1 MNQDLLSKE
10 MISQAGGEDKQ
21 EPASASGN
29 GKTGTARNPISR
41 LFDFISGVFTS
52 ILPALIG
59 AGIIQVIASVLLY
72 LDIDSKFKIFTIVMY
87 IGGLV
92 FYLLPLMVA
101 VSAAKKLGSNIFIAA
116 VIGGCSFLPSLTEVL
131 KSAKEISSTSLPV
144 AEPQYISSF
153 ILILITV
160 WLAAKIEQG
169 LGKFNRYAIK
179 LMVVPTLTLMIIM
192 PLLLFVFGPLWTTL
206 AHTLSEEFSSL
217 FFFNSEVL
225 AGLLYGGT
233 IPLLHFSGMQYML
246 VNDMLESVA
255 ATGYDYIAPVMVAAV
270 MAQAGAAFGVCI
282 KSKNSKVKALAATTG
297 LLAMLGIIEPAM
309 YGVNVRFKKPF
320 LAALIGGAIGGAF
333 VCLFETAITA
343 LVSLFGLM
351 TLPLFSDSTLVY
363 AVLGMVIS
371 FVTAGVI
378 TYFMG
383 FVEEK
388 EEHSKGPSTSGTS
401 TASDLAV
408 EKSANN

>member
-10 MISQAGGEDKQ
+10 MISQAGGENKQ
-21 EPASASGN
+21 ELASGN
-29 GKTGTARNPISR
+29 GKAGKARNPISR
-41 LFDFISGVFTS
+41 LFNFISGVFAP

-72 LDIDSKFKIFTIVMY
+72 LDIDSNFKIFTIVMY
-87 IGGLV
+87 ISGIV
-92 FYLLPLMVA
+92 FYLLPFMVA

-116 VIGGCSFLPSLTEVL
+116 VIGGCSFFPSLTEVL
-131 KSAKEISSTSLPV
+131 KSVKEISSTSLPV

-153 ILILITV
+153 ILILIAV

-169 LGKFNRYAIK
+169 LAKFNRYSIK
-179 LMVVPTLTLMIIM
+179 LLVAPTLTLIIIV

-233 IPLLHFSGMQYML
+233 MPLLHFAGMQYMML
-246 VNDMLESVA
+246 NDMLESVA

-297 LLAMLGIIEPAM
+297 LLAMMGIIEPAM
-309 YGVNVRFKKPF
+309 YGVNIRFKKPF

-333 VCLFETAITA
+333 VCLFETAITSLA
-343 LVSLFGLM
+343 SLFGLM
-351 TLPLFSDSTLVY
+351 TLPLVTDSTLIY

-371 FVTAGVI
+371 FVIAGVI

-388 EEHSKGPSTSGTS
+388 EEHLKVTSASGTS

>member
-10 MISQAGGEDKQ
+10 MSSQTGGEDKQ
-21 EPASASGN
+21 EPTSGSD
-29 GKTGTARNPISR
+29 KTVTKGNPISR

-72 LDIDSKFKIFTIVMY
+72 LDIDSNFRIFTIIVY
-87 IGGLV
+87 ISGIV
-92 FYLLPLMVA
+92 FYLLPFMVA

-116 VIGGCSFLPSLTEVL
+116 VIGGCSFFPSLTEVL

-153 ILILITV
+153 ILILIAV

-169 LGKFNRYAIK
+169 LGKLNRYSIQLLVA
-179 LMVVPTLTLMIIM
+179 PTLTLIIIM
-192 PLLLFVFGPLWTTL
+192 PLMLFVFGPLWTAL

-255 ATGYDYIAPVMVAAV
+255 ATGYDYIAPVMVSAV

-282 KSKNSKVKALAATTG
+282 KSK
-297 LLAMLGIIEPAM
+297 IP
-309 YGVNVRFKKPF
+309 
-320 LAALIGGAIGGAF
+320 
-333 VCLFETAITA
+333 
-343 LVSLFGLM
+343 
-351 TLPLFSDSTLVY
+351 
-363 AVLGMVIS
+363 
-371 FVTAGVI
+371 
-378 TYFMG
+378 
-383 FVEEK
+383 
-388 EEHSKGPSTSGTS
+388 
-401 TASDLAV
+401 
-408 EKSANN
+408 KSRRWPQPQAC

>member
-10 MISQAGGEDKQ
+10 MSSQTGGEDKQ
-21 EPASASGN
+21 EPTSGSD
-29 GKTGTARNPISR
+29 KTVTKGNPISR

-72 LDIDSKFKIFTIVMY
+72 LDIDSNFKIFTIIVY
-87 IGGLV
+87 ISGIV
-92 FYLLPLMVA
+92 FYLLPFMVA

-116 VIGGCSFLPSLTEVL
+116 VIGGCSFFPSLTEVL

-153 ILILITV
+153 ILILIAV

-169 LGKFNRYAIK
+169 LGKLNRYSIQLLVA
-179 LMVVPTLTLMIIM
+179 PTLTLIIIM
-192 PLLLFVFGPLWTTL
+192 PLLLFVFGPLWTAL

-255 ATGYDYIAPVMVAAV
+255 ATGYDYIAPVMVSAV

-333 VCLFETAITA
+333 VCLFETAITS

-363 AVLGMVIS
+363 AVFGMVIS

-383 FVEEK
+383 FADEQ
-388 EEHSKGPSTSGTS
+388 EEHSKGATASGIS
-401 TASDLAV
+401 TASDLVV
-408 EKSANN
+408 EKSANS